1 MTKKKVKIL
10 AIVLSLVV
18 VIGAVL
24 AVLICSRFSWFYS
37 EEQHL
42 ERITERAEE
51 RFLGEGSE
59 YTSLEVYPVYNA
71 YDELQYALIELAPQG
86 YMYVCIN
93 SQDLLEPFG
102 GASMY
107 IMSDDEPI
115 PWSPYR
121 MEERVGYDGVPI
133 EGAYEPSFFVDE
145 NGDQIFYYESHFKV
159 AGIENERRYILETYQ
174 GHIPAVKRGD
184 KYLDLVDGALIE
196 YYPSVYYYP
205 TYATGL
211 FAFVLF
217 MGRDL

>member
-1 MTKKKVKIL
+1 MTKQEFKALQIVAAVIL
-10 AIVLSLVV
+10 
-18 VIGAVL
+18 VIGTAFIYCIFH
-24 AVLICSRFSWFYS
+24 AWFYT

-42 ERITERAEE
+42 ARITKRAEE

-71 YDELQYALIELAPQG
+71 DDEFKYALIELAPQG
-86 YMYVCIN
+86 YMYVCIGEL
-93 SQDLLEPFG
+93 DLPWKD
-102 GASMY
+102 MY
-107 IMSDDEPI
+107 TMSDAEPT

-145 NGDQIFYYESHFKV
+145 NGEQIFYNESHFKV
-159 AGIENERRYILETYQ
+159 AGIENERRYLLKTYQ

-184 KYLDLVDGALIE
+184 NLYLDLVDGALIE
-196 YYPSVYYYP
+196 YYPTAPYDPYYP

-211 FAFVLF
+211 FAFIDKANF
-217 MGRDL
+217 DL